1 MTRALFPVR
10 IARRPT
16 RPSRR
21 LNLVSLEDR
30 SVPANVTLNGFALA
44 IDLDHS
50 GESLTTFSTDN
61 STIRFVLSGGT
72 FTGAAAGAVFDFGPL
87 SPLVTNTI
95 TDSAGNTQ
103 TLAKNFTA
111 NVLGTPGQFLIEA
124 EDFDF
129 AGGQTKPEASTMP
142 YTGPNWVL
150 AGKKRRLEPM
160 PDCIESNYFEKSFF
174 RLTQM
179 DLICPWRRDN

>member
-21 LNLVSLEDR
+21 LNLVALEDR

-95 TDSAGNTQ
+95 TDSAGNTSVVMADCGGNTDPSRFTV
-103 TLAKNFTA
+103 TLDDPTA
-111 NVLGTPGQFLIEA
+111 AGITFNGTTT
-124 EDFDF
+124 F
-129 AGGQTKPEASTMP
+129 ASNDQSFAT
-142 YTGPNWVL
+142 TGL
-150 AGKKRRLEPM
+150 
-160 PDCIESNYFEKSFF
+160 
-174 RLTQM
+174 LTVSS
-179 DLICPWRRDN
+179 